1 MWPCCLDLNASQWD
15 CTLEPAPA
23 PGPAGRFPRQLVPR
37 RDAGYALRLGFRQAK
52 GLGQEEI
59 ARLLAARGNGY
70 RDPLQLWRRARLKP
84 ATLEALARADAFAG
98 LGLDRREALWAVKG
112 LAPDPLPLFA
122 AMNEEEQGAEPAVT
136 LPTLGDSQQ
145 VVEDYRHLSLTLR
158 AHPVSFLRAGLAAD
172 RYRPAAALAETDN
185 GRRIAVAGL
194 VLVRQRPGSAKGVI
208 FATLEDETGVANA
221 VIWPHIFERFRRVV
235 LGASLLGVVG
245 KVQKEGLVIHL
256 VAERL
261 VDLSERLQ
269 DLVTR
274 PRDIV
279 IPDYPRPGEA
289 PSADR
294 QVKRAL
300 DQAMAPTDEV
310 RRPGGDQRDKPRKRL
325 APLQPSRDF
334 H

>member
-1 MWPCCLDLNASQWD
+1 
-15 CTLEPAPA
+15 
-23 PGPAGRFPRQLVPR
+23 
-37 RDAGYALRLGFRQAK
+37 
-52 GLGQEEI
+52 
-59 ARLLAARGNGY
+59 
-70 RDPLQLWRRARLKP
+70 
-84 ATLEALARADAFAG
+84 
-98 LGLDRREALWAVKG
+98 
-112 LAPDPLPLFA
+112 
-122 AMNEEEQGAEPAVT
+122 
-136 LPTLGDSQQ
+136 
-145 VVEDYRHLSLTLR
+145 VVEDYRHLALTLR

-185 GRRIAVAGL
+185 GRRLAVAGL

-221 VIWPHIFERFRRVV
+221 VIWPHVFERFRRVV
-235 LGASLLGVVG
+235 GGGSRRGVVG
-245 KVQKEGLVIHL
+245 RVQKEGLVIHL

-261 VDLSERLQ
+261 VDLSDRLH
-269 DLVTR
+269 DLATK

-279 IPDYPRPGEA
+279 IPDYPQPA
-289 PSADR
+289 QPPSDR

-325 APLQPSRDF
+325 ELQRSRDF